1 MPDMTF
7 QIEPPLKFCGEVVIS
22 DHISVILSFQVE
34 NAFSRLATIQ
44 LSLKGNSPPFFYAYT
59 AVCKR
64 RRLNICGYII
74 IFIRTFI
81 LSELCL
87 ESLDFMPFSSQ
98 NVQIIFRGI
107 LLYFYT
113 SAIPQ
118 IQKVRIIRHFNP
130 YSFFSVT
137 SSETVKREL
146 SALMPE
152 YIVF

>member
-1 MPDMTF
+1 MIF
-7 QIEPPLKFCGEVVIS
+7 IVI
-22 DHISVILSFQVE
+22 ISTCAYFDGFIHYNSCE
-34 NAFSRLATIQ
+34 FST
-44 LSLKGNSPPFFYAYT
+44 
-59 AVCKR
+59 
-64 RRLNICGYII
+64 YII
-74 IFIRTFI
+74 IFIRTFV

-98 NVQIIFRGI
+98 KVQIIFGGI